1 MPSTGSHIRDAV
13 PEGKQASVQF
23 SPRHVPRHVVAIAAS
38 LGGLAA
44 LRAVLS
50 GLPAGFPA
58 AVLVVQHQQGGRAS
72 GLAGILDGCGPLPV
86 TEAREGDRVEEG
98 RVHLA
103 PPDLHLMAVADGTLT
118 LSDAPMEH
126 FSRPSADALFRS
138 VALHFG
144 ARAIAVVLT
153 GRLGDGSGGVGA
165 VHDAGGTVLAQ
176 DPASAAAGS
185 MPATS
190 IRTGWVD
197 RVLALEEIAPALVN
211 LVSVLA

>member
-1 MPSTGSHIRDAV
+1 
-13 PEGKQASVQF
+13 VQF

-38 LGGLAA
+38 LGGVAA

-50 GLPAGFPA
+50 GLPQGFPA
-58 AVLVVQHQQGGRAS
+58 AVLVVQHQQTGRAS
-72 GLAGILDGCGPLPV
+72 GLAGILSGCGPLPV

-103 PPDLHLMAVADGTLT
+103 PPDHHLLALEDGTLT
-118 LSDAPMEH
+118 LSDAPAEH

-176 DPASAAAGS
+176 DPASAMAGS
-185 MPATS
+185 MPASS
-190 IRTGWVD
+190 IRTGSVD
-197 RVLALEEIAPALVN
+197 RVLALDEIAPALVE
-211 LVSVLA
+211 LVMVTA